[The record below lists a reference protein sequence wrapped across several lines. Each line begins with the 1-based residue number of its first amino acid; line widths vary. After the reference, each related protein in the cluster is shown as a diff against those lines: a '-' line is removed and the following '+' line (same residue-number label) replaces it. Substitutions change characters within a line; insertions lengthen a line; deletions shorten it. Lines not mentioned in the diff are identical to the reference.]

1 MALKSWKIDTVHSS
15 ITFLVRHMLVSTVR
29 GTFTRWSGTLVFAEA
44 VPGAASVSVS
54 VDSTSIDTHVPERDA
69 HLRSIDFLSAE
80 EHPLITFQ
88 STMVEAIGPRQMTL
102 IGDLMI
108 RGITREVVLDV
119 EYGGRISDPLG
130 HERVGFSARTTI
142 SRRAFGITFNQ
153 SLAGGGLMV
162 GDKLEILIEVEAV
175 EGAARDH
182 AVLRTRPLAAGEP

>member
-1 MALKSWKIDTVHSS
+1 MALKTWTIDTVHSS

-29 GTFTRWSGTLVFAEA
+29 GTFTRWAGTLLFSEA

-54 VDSTSIDTHVPERDA
+54 VDATSIDTHVPERDA
-69 HLRSIDFLSAE
+69 HLRSMDFLSAE
-80 EHPLITFQ
+80 EHPVITFQ
-88 STMVEAIGPRQMTL
+88 STMAEAMGARQMAVS
-102 IGDLMI
+102 GDLTI

-119 EYGGRISDPLG
+119 EYGGRISDSLG
-130 HERVGFSARTTI
+130 HERVGFSARTTV

-153 SLAGGGLMV
+153 PLAGGGLMV

-182 AVLRTRPLAAGEP
+182 AALRTRSLAAGEP